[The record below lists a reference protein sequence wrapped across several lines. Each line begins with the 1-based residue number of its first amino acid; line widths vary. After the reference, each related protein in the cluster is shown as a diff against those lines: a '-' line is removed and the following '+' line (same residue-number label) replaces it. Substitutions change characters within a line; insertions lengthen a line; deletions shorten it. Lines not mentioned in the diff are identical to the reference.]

1 MKGSS
6 LLFMVFSWMTVFGFV
21 VFCFTVILR
30 EGEKKKRVERIEED
44 LMLEREEIT

>member
-30 EGEKKKRVERIEED
+30 EGKNLKMKDKEEF
-44 LMLEREEIT
+44 EEFEEIT

>member
-6 LLFMVFSWMTVFGFV
+6 LLFMVLSWMVVFGFV

-30 EGEKKKRVERIEED
+30 EGEKQHKVEKEESFEFED
-44 LMLEREEIT
+44 EEIT

>member
-30 EGEKKKRVERIEED
+30 EGEKKPIKDVEPEFLE
-44 LMLEREEIT
+44 EREEIT

>member
-6 LLFMVFSWMTVFGFV
+6 LLFMVFSWMTIFGFV

-30 EGEKKKRVERIEED
+30 EGNRTVKRRAERELFEEV
-44 LMLEREEIT
+44 EEIT

>member
-6 LLFMVFSWMTVFGFV
+6 LLFMVLSWMLIFGFV

-30 EGEKKKRVERIEED
+30 EGEQCSKGNNREEAFEFED
-44 LMLEREEIT
+44 EEIT